1 MSTVDTLRNP
11 HLGACAG
18 EVRLERDLLGE
29 SAVPLFAAYGI
40 HTARALGNFPLS
52 GRTVHP
58 ELTRA
63 MVLVKRA
70 CARANMETGHLPL
83 HVGEAVVC
91 ACDEALGG
99 LLPDMGITD
108 ALQGGAGT
116 SANMNANEVLA
127 NRAEEILGGRRGDYA
142 RVHPLQHVNLHQST
156 NDVFP
161 TAVKVAAITLLRR
174 LEKSLAALQT
184 AFQDKEREFAP
195 VVKMG
200 RTELQDACPITL
212 GAEFSAYGEAISRDR
227 WRVFKCEERLRVVN
241 LGGTAVGTGITAPRD
256 YIFCVVDKLREDT
269 GFGLSRAE
277 NLVDATQNADCFVE
291 VSGILKAVAVNLMKI
306 SSDLRLLAS
315 GSRAGLGEILLPE
328 VQAGSSIMPGK
339 VNPVIC
345 EAVGQAALR
354 VMALDGL
361 VAAAAMSGQ
370 LELNA
375 FLPLLA
381 DALLEG
387 LTLLDAACV
396 MFRTKCVEGIAADPA
411 ACEDHVHRSW
421 ATVVALVP
429 AIGHEAAVEVAR
441 EVRETGK
448 TVPQAVLE
456 RGLMSAPQLRRLL
469 SAEAMTVLGQ
479 GREGRP

>member
-1 MSTVDTLRNP
+1 MSTVEAIRHIPLRE
-11 HLGACAG
+11 CSG

-29 SAVPLFAAYGI
+29 HPVPYAAAYGI
-40 HTARALGNFPLS
+40 HTARALANFPLS

-63 MVLVKRA
+63 MVMVKRA

-83 HVGEAVVC
+83 HIGEAVLA
-91 ACDEALGG
+91 ACDEALCGG
-99 LLPDMGITD
+99 LPEIGITD

-127 NRAEEILGGRRGDYA
+127 NRAEEILGGRRGDST
-142 RVHPLQHVNLHQST
+142 RVHPVSHVNLHQST

-161 TAVKVAAITLLRR
+161 TALRVAAITLLRR
-174 LEKSLAALQT
+174 LEKSLAALQA
-184 AFQDKEREFAP
+184 AFQDKEREFAS

-212 GAEFSAYGEAISRDR
+212 GAEFSAYGEAVSRDR

-256 YIFCVVDKLREDT
+256 YIFLVVEKLREET
-269 GFGLSRAE
+269 GLGLSRAE
-277 NLVDATQNADCFVE
+277 NLMDATQNADAFVE
-291 VSGILKAVAVNLMKI
+291 VSGILKAAAVNLMKI

-315 GSRAGLGEILLPE
+315 GPKAGLGEIHLPE
-328 VQAGSSIMPGK
+328 VQAGSSVMPGK

-361 VAAAAMSGQ
+361 TASAAMSGQ

-375 FLPLLA
+375 FLPLVA
-381 DALLEG
+381 DALLES
-387 LTLLDAACV
+387 LSLLAAACDI
-396 MFRTKCVEGIAADPA
+396 FRSRCVTGITADAA
-411 ACEDHVHRSW
+411 ACEEHVHTSP
-421 ATVVALVP
+421 ATLVALVP

-441 EVRETGK
+441 EVRETGVG
-448 TVPQAVLE
+448 VPQAVLA
-456 RGLMSAPQLRRLL
+456 RGLLPAGELRRLL
-469 SAEAMTVLGQ
+469 SAETMTMLGQ
-479 GREGRP
+479 GR